1 MSGCPYSLLTWMTKL
16 VWNKPLDWRLFT
28 SSDTLLDFFTHE
40 LTWMWFSHGWPH
52 GQNEIDSTHYQLPH
66 FLVSFIPLLIFFF
79 FLIYIH
85 GNFSFID
92 ELSMRRLKVSW
103 DQTFWVMHLCQSTLE
118 KCRSAFQECRMAL
131 LGVESA
137 FEFWYTLDSFFE
149 VF

>member
-66 FLVSFIPLLIFFF
+66 FLVSFIPLLISFFF
-79 FLIYIH
+79 FNIYTWQFLIHWWASHVASQGKLGSDILDTAIWFNPNGLH
-85 GNFSFID
+85 I
-92 ELSMRRLKVSW
+92 
-103 DQTFWVMHLCQSTLE
+103 TLFHSS
-118 KCRSAFQECRMAL
+118 R
-131 LGVESA
+131 
-137 FEFWYTLDSFFE
+137 TLPCGAS
-149 VF
+149 